1 MQINIPIDMKKIKEF
16 CTRWQITSLEFFGSV
31 LREDFRPDSDI
42 DVLVTFAPESKW
54 SLLDMAQM
62 HIELEEMFERP
73 VDLVE
78 RIIIEESHNPI
89 RRNEILSTAKE
100 IYRAAA

>member
-1 MQINIPIDMKKIKEF
+1 MRIHIPIDQEQIRAF
-16 CTRWQITSLEFFGSV
+16 CARWQITSFALFGSV

-42 DVLVTFAPESKW
+42 DVLVVFAPDAYITLFDLAK
-54 SLLDMAQM
+54 MAR
-62 HIELEEMFERP
+62 ELRTLFGRE

-78 RIIIEESHNPI
+78 RCSIEESHNQL
-89 RRNEILSTAKE
+89 RRHEILTTAEE